1 MRILLARMQ
10 AHIAAVL
17 LCLGLSLVAVL
28 GASDFVRGR
37 GPSRA
42 GIPPLISAE
51 TRTWHTQLL

>member
-1 MRILLARMQ
+1 MQ

-17 LCLGLSLVAVL
+17 LCLGLSLVAGL

-42 GIPPLISAE
+42 GIPPVISAE